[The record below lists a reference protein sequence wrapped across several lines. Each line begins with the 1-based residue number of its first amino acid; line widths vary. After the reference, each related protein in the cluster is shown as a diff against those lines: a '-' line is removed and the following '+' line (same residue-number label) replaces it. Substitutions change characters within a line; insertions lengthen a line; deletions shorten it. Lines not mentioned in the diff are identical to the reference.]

1 MQPNSANLLVQCRR
15 PAAVLAIGVA
25 GCLVL
30 MFLPGHW
37 IAPVKAK
44 AADGLRPAQVALLA
58 ARREGRDWAA
68 RLTSHYKSAAESA
81 RREAELSR
89 LREENQRLA
98 GELARLRLTAEGQSD
113 ASTAPRLVKATP
125 VEARV
130 LGRQAL
136 SFLGQAEMLDV
147 GRSAGVEA
155 GRLVLAGSAIVL
167 DCGRDRRVEPGQIVI
182 GEACVWGRIAE
193 VGRTTSL
200 VRRLVD
206 AGYRDLVQIV
216 GQRAATRGVR
226 RGPQGVLEGTGGE
239 LARISR
245 VDVTEPIEAGD
256 MVYTAAETGVLPRP
270 VLYGQVARVERPVG
284 SAYWEIWMTPA
295 AGRQAPERLSVL
307 SLELNPL
314 RTAEETLARSASE
327 GPTLARSASEGG
339 TK

>member
-1 MQPNSANLLVQCRR
+1 
-15 PAAVLAIGVA
+15 VLFLAVA

-30 MFLPGHW
+30 MFLPARW
-37 IAPVKAK
+37 IAPVKAR
-44 AADGLRPAQVALLA
+44 ALDSLRPAQALVLA
-58 ARREGRDWAA
+58 ARREARDRSA
-68 RLTSHYKSAAESA
+68 RLAGHFQSAGESA
-81 RREAELSR
+81 RRDAELIR
-89 LREENQRLA
+89 LRDENRQLA
-98 GELARLRLTAEGQSD
+98 GQLARLRLAAEGPSD
-113 ASTAPRLVKATP
+113 ASAAPRLVKASP

-136 SFLGQAEMLDV
+136 SFLGRAELLDV
-147 GRSAGVEA
+147 GRSSGAEA
-155 GRLVLAGSAIVL
+155 DGLVL
-167 DCGRDRRVEPGQIVI
+167 DCGRDRSVQAGQIVI

-193 VGRTTSL
+193 VGRSTSL

-206 AGYRDLVQIV
+206 AGYRDLVQVV

-226 RGPQGVLEGTGGE
+226 RGPQGVLEGIGGE

-256 MVYTAAETGVLPRP
+256 MVYTAAETGVLPHP

-284 SAYWEIWMTPA
+284 SACWEIWMKPA

-314 RTAEETLARSASE
+314 RTADDTLARSASE
-327 GPTLARSASEGG
+327 GQ